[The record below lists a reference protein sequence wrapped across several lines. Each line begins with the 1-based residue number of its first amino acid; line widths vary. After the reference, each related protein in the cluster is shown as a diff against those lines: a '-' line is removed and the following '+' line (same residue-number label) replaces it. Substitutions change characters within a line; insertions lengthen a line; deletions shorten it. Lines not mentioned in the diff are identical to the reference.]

1 MKKKPSTCALCTG
14 LDNLHQTKGQES
26 PGQRA
31 LREIR
36 DALPAPPPA
45 DVIARLRE
53 RMRAIRMRF
62 A

>member
-1 MKKKPSTCALCTG
+1 MKKKPSTCAMCTG
-14 LDNLHQTKGQES
+14 LDNLLQTKGQES

-36 DALPAPPPA
+36 DAPAPPPA
-45 DVIARLRE
+45 DVIARLRA
-53 RMRAIRMRF
+53 RMRGIRMRF